1 MREKD
6 HSPRKM
12 LPSPKQGAVYPLLGL
27 GSTLPAPFDLSL
39 VNRSSSSNLL
49 HQQQQQHQSLTEQ
62 PLDLRVERKKS
73 SVGGGT
79 GGGGGGGTSTSTSSD
94 DETDPPRASS
104 TDSKAGSNV
113 IYFNDNNNNSN
124 NNLNNNHSKQP
135 SDGDKSPSPTNHN
148 NNNNSSKYT
157 NNNHINIK
165 DEFRISSLANHSPS
179 ALFSGPPGLNPLML
193 EAIAK
198 AGLPLP
204 YRGSF
209 LPPRSSASY
218 DLQRLKER
226 EALAVS
232 LSQLRHNAS
241 NSGGGGGGGNVLNN
255 NNANIINHNLPAGA
269 GGTPAPHGKNKD
281 RYACKF
287 CGKVFPRSAN
297 LTRHL
302 RTHTGEQPYKCRYC
316 ERSFSI
322 SSNLQRHVRNIH
334 NKERP
339 FKCALCERCFGQ
351 QTNLDRHLKKHEAD
365 AAGLGLGLDERL
377 RAARRNSRGI
387 PEDSYFEEIR
397 SFMGKVTQ
405 LPIPLRLQHQ
415 QQQQQQ
421 QQQSPSSQSNAGG
434 DSPYGRRS
442 QTQQQHNDG
451 HNDTHSSRS
460 STPSDEE
467 PVSPAGGSI
476 GSPQQDIQPDIKMET
491 NNNEDG
497 DEPLQV
503 T

>member
-1 MREKD
+1 MRPSTHQLKEHSVQHKATVQGNKYGFAEYGLSELRTTRTSPQTHYPFTLPRGDPKATTTAATVICGAHAVRRKMREKD

-27 GSTLPAPFDLSL
+27 GSSTLPAPFDLSL

-49 HQQQQQHQSLTEQ
+49 HQQQQQHQSLAEQ

-73 SVGGGT
+73 ST
-79 GGGGGGGTSTSTSSD
+79 GGGGGGGNTSTSTSSD

-104 TDSKAGSNV
+104 TDSKPGSNV
-113 IYFNDNNNNSN
+113 IFFNDSNNNSN
-124 NNLNNNHSKQP
+124 SNLNNNHSNSSGKQP
-135 SDGDKSPSPTNHN
+135 PSDSEKSPSPTNHHHHHN
-148 NNNNSSKYT
+148 NNNNSAKYT

-165 DEFRISSLANHSPS
+165 DEFRISNLANHTGPG

-232 LSQLRHNAS
+232 LSQLRQNAS
-241 NSGGGGGGGNVLNN
+241 N
-255 NNANIINHNLPAGA
+255 
-269 GGTPAPHGKNKD
+269 T
-281 RYACKF
+281 
-287 CGKVFPRSAN
+287 
-297 LTRHL
+297 
-302 RTHTGEQPYKCRYC
+302 
-316 ERSFSI
+316 
-322 SSNLQRHVRNIH
+322 
-334 NKERP
+334 
-339 FKCALCERCFGQ
+339 
-351 QTNLDRHLKKHEAD
+351 
-365 AAGLGLGLDERL
+365 
-377 RAARRNSRGI
+377 RRNSRGI

-405 LPIPLRLQHQ
+405 LPIPLRLQ
-415 QQQQQQ
+415 QQQQQ
-421 QQQSPSSQSNAGG
+421 QQQSPSSQPNAGRDG
-434 DSPYGRRS
+434 SPYGRRS
-442 QTQQQHNDG
+442 GQPAQQQHDG
-451 HNDTHSSRS
+451 QTDTHSSRS

-467 PVSPAGGSI
+467 PVSPAGSI
-476 GSPQQDIQPDIKMET
+476 GSPPEQDIKMET

>member
-49 HQQQQQHQSLTEQ
+49 HQQQQQHQSLAEQ

-73 SVGGGT
+73 SVGGG
-79 GGGGGGGTSTSTSSD
+79 GGGGTGGNGGTSTSTSSD

-104 TDSKAGSNV
+104 TDSKPGSNV
-113 IYFNDNNNNSN
+113 IFFNDNNNNS

-135 SDGDKSPSPTNHN
+135 SDSDKSPSPTNHHNNNN

-232 LSQLRHNAS
+232 LSQLRQNAS
-241 NSGGGGGGGNVLNN
+241 NSGGGGN
-255 NNANIINHNLPAGA
+255 
-269 GGTPAPHGKNKD
+269 
-281 RYACKF
+281 
-287 CGKVFPRSAN
+287 
-297 LTRHL
+297 
-302 RTHTGEQPYKCRYC
+302 
-316 ERSFSI
+316 
-322 SSNLQRHVRNIH
+322 
-334 NKERP
+334 
-339 FKCALCERCFGQ
+339 
-351 QTNLDRHLKKHEAD
+351 
-365 AAGLGLGLDERL
+365 
-377 RAARRNSRGI
+377 
-387 PEDSYFEEIR
+387 IR

-421 QQQSPSSQSNAGG
+421 SPSAQSNAGG

-442 QTQQQHNDG
+442 SQTGRQQNDG

-476 GSPQQDIQPDIKMET
+476 GSPQQEQDIKMET

>member
-79 GGGGGGGTSTSTSSD
+79 GGGGGGTSTSTSSD

-135 SDGDKSPSPTNHN
+135 SDGDKSPSPTNHHNN

-165 DEFRISSLANHSPS
+165 DEFRISSLANHSPG

-421 QQQSPSSQSNAGG
+421 SPSSQSNAGG

>member
-135 SDGDKSPSPTNHN
+135 SDGDKSPSPTNHHNN

-165 DEFRISSLANHSPS
+165 DEFRISSLANHSPG

-421 QQQSPSSQSNAGG
+421 SPSSQSNAGG

>member
-49 HQQQQQHQSLTEQ
+49 HQQQQQHQSLAEQ

-73 SVGGGT
+73 S
-79 GGGGGGGTSTSTSSD
+79 GGGGGGRGGGTSTSTSSD

-104 TDSKAGSNV
+104 TDSKPGSNV
-113 IYFNDNNNNSN
+113 IFFNDNNNNSN
-124 NNLNNNHSKQP
+124 NLNNNHSKQGP
-135 SDGDKSPSPTNHN
+135 CDSDKSPSPTNHNHNN

-209 LPPRSSASY
+209 LPPRSSPSY
-218 DLQRLKER
+218 DLQRLKEH

-232 LSQLRHNAS
+232 LSQLRQSAS
-241 NSGGGGGGGNVLNN
+241 NSSGA
-255 NNANIINHNLPAGA
+255 AN
-269 GGTPAPHGKNKD
+269 
-281 RYACKF
+281 
-287 CGKVFPRSAN
+287 
-297 LTRHL
+297 
-302 RTHTGEQPYKCRYC
+302 
-316 ERSFSI
+316 
-322 SSNLQRHVRNIH
+322 
-334 NKERP
+334 
-339 FKCALCERCFGQ
+339 
-351 QTNLDRHLKKHEAD
+351 
-365 AAGLGLGLDERL
+365 
-377 RAARRNSRGI
+377 
-387 PEDSYFEEIR
+387 EIR

-421 QQQSPSSQSNAGG
+421 QQSPSSQPNSAR
-434 DSPYGRRS
+434 DSPFGRR
-442 QTQQQHNDG
+442 QAQQQDG
-451 HNDTHSSRS
+451 QNDTHSSRS

-467 PVSPAGGSI
+467 PVSPAASI
-476 GSPQQDIQPDIKMET
+476 GSVPEQDIKMET

>member
-49 HQQQQQHQSLTEQ
+49 HQQQQQHQSLAEQ

-73 SVGGGT
+73 SA
-79 GGGGGGGTSTSTSSD
+79 GGGGGTSTSTSSD

-104 TDSKAGSNV
+104 TDSKPGSNV
-113 IYFNDNNNNSN
+113 IFFNDNNNNSN
-124 NNLNNNHSKQP
+124 NLNNNHSKP
-135 SDGDKSPSPTNHN
+135 SDSDKSPSPTNHNNN

-165 DEFRISSLANHSPS
+165 DEFRISSLANHTNPN

-209 LPPRSSASY
+209 LPPRSSSSY

-232 LSQLRHNAS
+232 LSQLRQSAS
-241 NSGGGGGGGNVLNN
+241 NSGG
-255 NNANIINHNLPAGA
+255 
-269 GGTPAPHGKNKD
+269 
-281 RYACKF
+281 
-287 CGKVFPRSAN
+287 
-297 LTRHL
+297 
-302 RTHTGEQPYKCRYC
+302 
-316 ERSFSI
+316 
-322 SSNLQRHVRNIH
+322 
-334 NKERP
+334 
-339 FKCALCERCFGQ
+339 
-351 QTNLDRHLKKHEAD
+351 
-365 AAGLGLGLDERL
+365 
-377 RAARRNSRGI
+377 
-387 PEDSYFEEIR
+387 DSYFEEIR

-421 QQQSPSSQSNAGG
+421 SPSSQSNTAR
-434 DSPYGRRS
+434 DSPFGRR
-442 QTQQQHNDG
+442 QAQQQQQDG
-451 HNDTHSSRS
+451 QTDTHSSRS

-467 PVSPAGGSI
+467 PVSPAASI
-476 GSPQQDIQPDIKMET
+476 GSVPDQDIKMET